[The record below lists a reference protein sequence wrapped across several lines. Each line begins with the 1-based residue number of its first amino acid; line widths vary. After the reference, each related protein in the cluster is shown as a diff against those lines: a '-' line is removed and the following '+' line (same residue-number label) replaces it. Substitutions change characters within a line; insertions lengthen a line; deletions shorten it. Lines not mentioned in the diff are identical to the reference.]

1 MASSN
6 LRRSSTTIRRWVQ
19 CYAAMLAVG
28 ASVASGQVYVVELER
43 LPSIEREFRFCP
55 TTEEEPAP
63 NLLAQFA
70 EEIPPPAGP
79 PAGDYVDPL
88 YGDEW
93 VPMEDCC
100 CPSCGCACGGGPC
113 ANCASCGC
121 YDPCD
126 DGPRLGRFVRGLYR
140 GLCCPDPC
148 YEPCWNPLADA
159 AFFVDAARPVTQSRF
174 RWDGGYRMVLP
185 DRAEY
190 FWARIGAEG
199 RPLAETEL
207 TYHDLTHYT
216 EACVGGFSM
225 FVEMSYRSLYPD
237 VNTHTAGFGDITA
250 GTKSLLFDCELMQ
263 ISFQTKFIT
272 PVGNPMKGLGT
283 GHLSIEPSILT
294 SIKISEHMWAQTQ
307 LSEWIPIGGDPEYAG
322 AILHYHGSVN
332 RTLLGH
338 PGGVHVVGTLEGN
351 GWSFQDGGYTD
362 PVLGPMQR
370 ASNYSY
376 FSGGGGVRV
385 FVCNKIDFGVASTMA
400 LGDKHWAEQLI
411 RAEFRARF

>member
-1 MASSN
+1 M
-6 LRRSSTTIRRWVQ
+6 Q
-19 CYAAMLAVG
+19 CCAGLLAAG
-28 ASVASGQVYVVELER
+28 ASIASGQVPVVELER
-43 LPSIEREFRFCP
+43 LPRVEREHRVYWEGEHWEGALP
-55 TTEEEPAP
+55 DENIPP
-63 NLLAQFA
+63 PHRLAAFQ
-70 EEIPPPAGP
+70 EEIPPPGAP
-79 PAGDYVDPL
+79 PGEYVDPL
-88 YGDEW
+88 YGDEF
-93 VPMEDCC
+93 VPLEDCC
-100 CPSCGCACGGGPC
+100 CPSCGGACGSGPC
-113 ANCASCGC
+113 ASCSSCGC
-121 YDPCD
+121 YAPCEANT
-126 DGPRLGRFVRGLYR
+126 RIGRFVQGLYR

-148 YEPCWNPLADA
+148 YEACWNPLADA

-174 RWDGGYRMVLP
+174 RWDGGYHMVLP

-190 FWARIGAEG
+190 FWARSGGGGAG
-199 RPLAETEL
+199 PGQIETEM

-237 VNTHTAGFGDITA
+237 VNPHTAGFGDLTA

-263 ISFQTKFIT
+263 ITFQNKFIT
-272 PVGNPMKGLGT
+272 PVGNPMKGLGS

-294 SIKISEHMWAQTQ
+294 SIKISEQMWMQTQ
-307 LSEWIPIGGDPEYAG
+307 VSEWIPIGGNAEYSG

-332 RTLLGH
+332 RTLLGV
-338 PGGVHVVGTLEGN
+338 PGGVHVVGTLESN
-351 GWSFQDGGYTD
+351 GWSFQDGGYSD
-362 PVLGPMQR
+362 PILGPMQR